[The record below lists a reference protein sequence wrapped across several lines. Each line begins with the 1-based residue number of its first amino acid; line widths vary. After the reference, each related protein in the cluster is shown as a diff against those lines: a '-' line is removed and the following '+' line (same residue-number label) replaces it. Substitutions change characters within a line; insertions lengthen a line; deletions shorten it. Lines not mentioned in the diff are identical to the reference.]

1 LQDTEISR
9 NLSSNE
15 LNRQSSLNNAKST
28 AQTTESSPSRKRRA
42 TESNTT
48 YTTNV
53 TTPLLPSSTFD
64 IDDFVPQETSNE
76 LYAVWLHAASV
87 SDKHVHLV
95 DKCYNNARKYL
106 EKAESE
112 DHMGTFISIDALQA
126 CILIALYEF
135 KQVYFARG
143 WMSIGRAMRL
153 AQMLGLHKMDRE
165 STKLE
170 TGFQPGLLPTNDPV
184 ELEERRRTFWTLYN
198 VEWYASS
205 RTRSPMNIDDTEI
218 TTFLPSG
225 GSFDTETAIPTT
237 SSLKEA
243 MKQPA
248 KACYTPF
255 AGAVIM
261 AAFTGRCLRHLQRSH
276 KAEIEPDFSYDFWTQ
291 HYSIDQAIVQTFVS
305 TLGHLN
311 IPNAINNVN
320 GTSDPNVLFLNMNMH
335 TTVIC
340 LHQAAA
346 MQAEKSGLPA
356 TVVMESEHRITT
368 AAQQVANIMRLTQN
382 SVHLVKLNMFT
393 TWCLYCSARALVRTV
408 KACRSNASIL
418 ESLQLILSALTAFK
432 ISNPRTEVFINQINM
447 ELDGPD
453 LPSRTDPLNASNPP
467 SASDAEL
474 VSHELIFF
482 PKYHS
487 IASEAAHLVKLIQKS
502 AKLDYFEIYFFEH
515 YICSLWIDYVLT
527 AFQFD
532 STFAGLLST
541 PLSSGSRSPQ
551 MSLDWTGLYGVQT

>member
-1 LQDTEISR
+1 MTPKHLQGNERDGDFKDNANLKHSPPIEKTSNGKTKREGKRQGKESDVNKQANGQTGRSRHTACSVCRERKIRCDGIQPNCSRCVRLGHQCSYMVARRNDSGNKHQFSQALETLDARLAQAEARLATQHMNDSTMAQMAWPSFDLDLISSLQDTEISR

-15 LNRQSSLNNAKST
+15 LNRQGSLSDTNSITK
-28 AQTTESSPSRKRRA
+28 TTESSPSRKRRA
-42 TESNTT
+42 TESSTA

-53 TTPLLPSSTFD
+53 NTPLLPLSTFD
-64 IDDFVPQETSNE
+64 IDGLISQDTSNE

-126 CILIALYEF
+126 CILIALFEF

-165 STKLE
+165 STKIE

-225 GSFDTETAIPTT
+225 GSFDTETAIATT
-237 SSLKEA
+237 TSLKEA

-276 KAEIEPDFSYDFWTQ
+276 KTEIDPDFSYDFWTQ

-311 IPNAINNVN
+311 IPNAINNIN

-382 SVHLVKLNMFT
+382 SVHLVK
-393 TWCLYCSARALVRTV
+393 VRT
-408 KACRSNASIL
+408 L
-418 ESLQLILSALTAFK
+418 
-432 ISNPRTEVFINQINM
+432 
-447 ELDGPD
+447 
-453 LPSRTDPLNASNPP
+453 
-467 SASDAEL
+467 
-474 VSHELIFF
+474 H
-482 PKYHS
+482 
-487 IASEAAHLVKLIQKS
+487 
-502 AKLDYFEIYFFEH
+502 
-515 YICSLWIDYVLT
+515 VL
-527 AFQFD
+527 
-532 STFAGLLST
+532 G
-541 PLSSGSRSPQ
+541 R
-551 MSLDWTGLYGVQT
+551 V